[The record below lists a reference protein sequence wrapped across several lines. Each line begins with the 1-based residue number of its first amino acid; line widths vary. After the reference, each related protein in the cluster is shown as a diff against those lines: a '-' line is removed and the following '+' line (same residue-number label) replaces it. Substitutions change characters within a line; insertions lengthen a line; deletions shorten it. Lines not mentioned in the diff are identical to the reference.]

1 MSRRPKP
8 TKAQNEEA
16 AFLERYNPN
25 EFDRPSLAVDITL
38 LTVRERQL
46 EVLIIKRNEHP
57 AKGLWSLPGGFVGI
71 TETLEAAA
79 NRVLKAKAHL
89 EHPYLEQLFTFGK
102 PNRDPRMRIISVAHY
117 ALVPPH
123 QLQALEADDV
133 RLAQVRFQN
142 DQIKNDHLEICLENT
157 PIQLAFDHL
166 EMVQMT
172 VQRLRGK
179 LDYAPVGYALLPKK
193 FTLRELQDVHE
204 TILGRSLNK
213 DAFRR
218 RMLETGEL
226 EATGER
232 ETGTGFRPAEFYKV
246 KEMR

>member
-1 MSRRPKP
+1 MKP
-8 TKAQNEEA
+8 TRAQTEEQ
-16 AFLERYNPN
+16 AFLETYNPN

-46 EVLIIKRNEHP
+46 EVLIIKRTEHP

-71 TETLEAAA
+71 TEPLEAAA
-79 NRVLKAKAHL
+79 QRILKAKAHL

-133 RLAQVRFQN
+133 RLAQVRFQK
-142 DQIKNDHLEICLENT
+142 DQIEICLENA

-179 LDYAPVGYALLPKK
+179 LDYSPVGYALLPKK

-246 KEMR
+246 KGVK

>member
-1 MSRRPKP
+1 MSRRPKL
-8 TKAQNEEA
+8 TQAQIEET

-46 EVLIIKRNEHP
+46 EVLVIKRTEHP
-57 AKGLWSLPGGFVGI
+57 ARGLWSLPGGFVGI

-79 NRVLKAKAHL
+79 HRILKAKAHL

-123 QLQALEADDV
+123 QLQALEDEDV
-133 RLAQVRFQN
+133 RLAQVQFEN
-142 DQIKNDHLEICLENT
+142 NQIEVCLENEN
-157 PIQLAFDHL
+157 IQLAFDHL
-166 EMVQMT
+166 EMIQMT

-179 LDYAPVGYALLPKK
+179 LDYSPVGYALLPKK

-232 ETGTGFRPAEFYKV
+232 ETGTGFRPAEFYRV
-246 KEMR
+246 KGAK

>member
-8 TKAQNEEA
+8 TQAQTEEQ
-16 AFLERYNPN
+16 AFLENYNPN

-38 LTVRERQL
+38 LTVRERKL
-46 EVLIIKRNEHP
+46 EVLVIKRTEHP

-71 TETLEAAA
+71 IETLEAAA
-79 NRVLKAKAHL
+79 NRILKAKAHL

-117 ALVPPH
+117 ALVPPD
-123 QLQALEADDV
+123 QLQALEEENV
-133 RLAQVRFQN
+133 RLAQVQFEN
-142 DQIKNDHLEICLENT
+142 DQIEVCLGDSEVH
-157 PIQLAFDHL
+157 LAFDHL
-166 EMVQMT
+166 EMIQMT

-179 LDYAPVGYALLPKK
+179 LDYSPVGYALLPKK

-246 KEMR
+246 KGVK

>member
-1 MSRRPKP
+1 MKPRR
-8 TKAQNEEA
+8 TQTEEQ
-16 AFLERYNPN
+16 AFLETYNPN

-46 EVLIIKRNEHP
+46 EVLVIKRTEHP
-57 AKGLWSLPGGFVGI
+57 AKGIWSLPGGFVGM

-79 NRVLKAKAHL
+79 QRILKAKARL

-102 PNRDPRMRIISVAHY
+102 PNRDPRMRIVSVAHY

-123 QLQALEADDV
+123 QLQALEDEDV
-133 RLAQVRFQN
+133 RLAQLRFQN
-142 DQIKNDHLEICLENT
+142 DTLELMLENSA
-157 PIQLAFDHL
+157 INLAFDHL
-166 EMVQMT
+166 EMIQMT

-179 LDYAPVGYALLPKK
+179 LDYSPVGYALLPKK

-246 KEMR
+246 KEIR

>member
-8 TKAQNEEA
+8 TQAQIEET
-16 AFLERYNPN
+16 AFLERYNLN

-38 LTVRERQL
+38 LSVRERQL
-46 EVLIIKRNEHP
+46 EVLVIKRTEHP
-57 AKGLWSLPGGFVGI
+57 AKGFWSLPGGFVGI

-79 NRVLKAKAHL
+79 NRILKAKAHL

-102 PNRDPRMRIISVAHY
+102 PDRDPRMRIISVAHY
-117 ALVPPH
+117 ALVPPE
-123 QLQALEADDV
+123 QLQTLEDQHV
-133 RLAQVRFQN
+133 RLAQLRFQN
-142 DQIKNDHLEICLENT
+142 ETLELLLEDAPIT
-157 PIQLAFDHL
+157 PAFDHL
-166 EMVQMT
+166 EMIQMT

-246 KEMR
+246 KETK

>member
-1 MSRRPKP
+1 MSRKP
-8 TKAQNEEA
+8 PNQAETEERN
-16 AFLERYNPN
+16 FLEQYNPN

-46 EVLIIKRNEHP
+46 EVLVIKRTEHP

-79 NRVLKAKAHL
+79 HRILKAKARL

-102 PNRDPRMRIISVAHY
+102 PNRDPRMRIISVAHF

-123 QLQALEADDV
+123 QLQALEDEHV
-133 RLAQVRFQN
+133 RLAQLRFQN
-142 DQIKNDHLEICLENT
+142 DTLELLLEDS
-157 PIQLAFDHL
+157 PIDLAFDHL
-166 EMVQMT
+166 EMIQMT

-179 LDYAPVGYALLPKK
+179 LDYSPVGYALLPKK

-246 KEMR
+246 KGVK

>member
-1 MSRRPKP
+1 MSRRPKQ
-8 TKAQNEEA
+8 AQSEEA
-16 AFLERYNPN
+16 AFLEQYNPN

-46 EVLIIKRNEHP
+46 EVLVIKRTEHP

-71 TETLEAAA
+71 KEELEAAA
-79 NRVLKAKAHL
+79 QRILKAKAHL

-117 ALVPPH
+117 ALVPPD
-123 QLQALEADDV
+123 QLQALEDEQV
-133 RLAQVRFQN
+133 RLAQV
-142 DQIKNDHLEICLENT
+142 QIANNQIEVLLENQE
-157 PIQLAFDHL
+157 IALAFDHL
-166 EMVQMT
+166 EMIQMT

-179 LDYAPVGYALLPKK
+179 LDYSPVGYALLPKK

-232 ETGTGFRPAEFYKV
+232 ETGTGFRPAEYYRV
-246 KEMR
+246 KT

>member
-1 MSRRPKP
+1 MKP
-8 TKAQNEEA
+8 TRAQTEEQ
-16 AFLERYNPN
+16 AFLETYNPN

-46 EVLIIKRNEHP
+46 EVLVIKRTEHP

-71 TETLEAAA
+71 AETLEAAA
-79 NRVLKAKAHL
+79 QRILRAKAHL

-133 RLAQVRFQN
+133 RLAQVRFQK
-142 DQIKNDHLEICLENT
+142 DQIEICLENA

-179 LDYAPVGYALLPKK
+179 LDYSPVGYALLPKK

-246 KEMR
+246 KGVK

>member
-1 MSRRPKP
+1 MSRRRAKQ
-8 TKAQNEEA
+8 AQNEEA

-25 EFDRPSLAVDITL
+25 EFDRPSLAVNITL

-46 EVLIIKRNEHP
+46 EALVIKRTEHP
-57 AKGLWSLPGGFVGI
+57 AKGLWSLPGGFVGM

-79 NRVLKAKAHL
+79 HRILKAKARL

-102 PNRDPRMRIISVAHY
+102 PNRDPRMRIVSVAHY
-117 ALVPPH
+117 ALVPPD
-123 QLQALEADDV
+123 QLQALEDEDV
-133 RLAQVRFQN
+133 RLAQVQFEN
-142 DQIKNDHLEICLENT
+142 NQIEVHLEKEKIA
-157 PIQLAFDHL
+157 LAFDHL
-166 EMVQMT
+166 EMIQMT

-179 LDYAPVGYALLPKK
+179 LDYSPVGYALLPKK

-218 RMLETGEL
+218 RMLETGAL

-246 KEMR
+246 KGVK

>member
-1 MSRRPKP
+1 MKPRR
-8 TKAQNEEA
+8 TQTEEA
-16 AFLERYNPN
+16 AFLETYNPN

-46 EVLIIKRNEHP
+46 EVLVIKRTEHP

-79 NRVLKAKAHL
+79 QRILKAKAHL

-123 QLQALEADDV
+123 QLQALEDEQV
-133 RLAQVRFQN
+133 RLAQV
-142 DQIKNDHLEICLENT
+142 QIEYSQTEVRLEKAKIT
-157 PIQLAFDHL
+157 LAFDHL
-166 EMVQMT
+166 EMIQMT

-179 LDYAPVGYALLPKK
+179 LDYSPVGYALLPKK

-246 KEMR
+246 KGVK

>member
-1 MSRRPKP
+1 MTNRHNK
-8 TKAQNEEA
+8 TKHAQTEEA

-38 LTVRERQL
+38 LTVRDRQL
-46 EVLIIKRNEHP
+46 EVLIIKRTEHP

-71 TETLEAAA
+71 NEELETAAQ
-79 NRVLKAKAHL
+79 RILKAKAHL

-142 DQIKNDHLEICLENT
+142 DHIEICLEDA

-246 KEMR
+246 KETK

>member
-1 MSRRPKP
+1 MSNQRQKI
-8 TKAQNEEA
+8 KQAQNEEA
-16 AFLERYNPN
+16 GFLERYNPK

-38 LTVRERQL
+38 LTVRYRQL
-46 EVLIIKRNEHP
+46 EVLIVKRHEHP

-71 TETLEAAA
+71 KEELEAAA
-79 NRVLKAKAHL
+79 QRILKAKAHL
-89 EHPYLEQLFTFGK
+89 EHTYLEQLFTFGK

-142 DQIKNDHLEICLENT
+142 DQIEICLENS
-157 PIQLAFDHL
+157 PVQLAFDHL

>member
-1 MSRRPKP
+1 MSHQRPKP
-8 TKAQNEEA
+8 SQTEEV
-16 AFLERYNPN
+16 AFLEQYNPN

-46 EVLIIKRNEHP
+46 EGLVIKRTEHP
-57 AKGLWSLPGGFVGI
+57 AKGLWSLPGGFVRI
-71 TETLEAAA
+71 NEELEAAA
-79 NRVLKAKAHL
+79 HRILKAKAHL
-89 EHPYLEQLFTFGK
+89 EHPFLEQLFTFGK
-102 PNRDPRMRIISVAHY
+102 PNRDPRMRIISVAY
-117 ALVPPH
+117 FALVPPD
-123 QLQALEADDV
+123 QLQALEDENV
-133 RLAQVRFQN
+133 RLAQLRFESDSIKVR
-142 DQIKNDHLEICLENT
+142 LEDL
-157 PIQLAFDHL
+157 PIELAFDHL
-166 EMVQMT
+166 EMLQMT

-179 LDYAPVGYALLPKK
+179 LDYSPVGYALLPKK

-232 ETGTGFRPAEFYKV
+232 ETGTGFRPAEFYRV
-246 KEMR
+246 KGVK

>member
-8 TKAQNEEA
+8 TQAQIEET

-46 EVLIIKRNEHP
+46 EVLVIKRTEHP

-71 TETLEAAA
+71 IETLEAAA
-79 NRVLKAKAHL
+79 NRILKAKAHL

-123 QLQALEADDV
+123 QLQALEDETV

-142 DQIKNDHLEICLENT
+142 DQIEVCLEDSE
-157 PIQLAFDHL
+157 IHLAFDHL
-166 EMVQMT
+166 KMIQMT

-179 LDYAPVGYALLPKK
+179 LDYSPVGYALLPKK

-246 KEMR
+246 KGVK

>member
-1 MSRRPKP
+1 MKPKRPQ
-8 TKAQNEEA
+8 TEEQT
-16 AFLERYNPN
+16 FLETYNPN

-46 EVLIIKRNEHP
+46 EVLIIKRSEHP

-71 TETLEAAA
+71 NEELDTAAQ
-79 NRVLKAKAHL
+79 RILKAKAHL

-133 RLAQVRFQN
+133 RLAQVRFQK
-142 DQIKNDHLEICLENT
+142 DQIEICLENA

>member
-1 MSRRPKP
+1 MSRKP
-8 TKAQNEEA
+8 PSQAESEERH
-16 AFLERYNPN
+16 FLERYDPN

-46 EVLIIKRNEHP
+46 EVLVIKRTEHP

-71 TETLEAAA
+71 NEELEAAA
-79 NRVLKAKAHL
+79 HRILKAKTHL
-89 EHPYLEQLFTFGK
+89 KYPFLEQLFTFGK

-117 ALVPPH
+117 ALVAAN
-123 QLQALEADDV
+123 QLQALEDDNL
-133 RLAQVRFQN
+133 RLAQLRFEN
-142 DQIKNDHLEICLENT
+142 DTLELLLEDS
-157 PIQLAFDHL
+157 PITLAFDHL
-166 EMVQMT
+166 EMIQMT
-172 VQRLRGK
+172 LQRLRGK
-179 LDYAPVGYALLPKK
+179 LDYSPVGYALLPKK
-193 FTLRELQDVHE
+193 FTLRELQEVHE

-232 ETGTGFRPAEFYKV
+232 ETGTGFRPAEFYNV
-246 KEMR
+246 KGVK

>member
-1 MSRRPKP
+1 MSRKP
-8 TKAQNEEA
+8 PSQAETEERN
-16 AFLERYNPN
+16 FLERYNPN

-46 EVLIIKRNEHP
+46 EVLVIKRTEHP

-71 TETLEAAA
+71 TEELTTAAH
-79 NRVLKAKAHL
+79 RILKAKARL
-89 EHPYLEQLFTFGK
+89 EHPYLEQLFTFDK

-117 ALVPPH
+117 ALVPPE
-123 QLQALEADDV
+123 QLQALEYEHV
-133 RLAQVRFQN
+133 RLAQLRFQN
-142 DQIKNDHLEICLENT
+142 DKIEILLENSPT
-157 PIQLAFDHL
+157 ELAFDHL
-166 EMVQMT
+166 EMIQMT

-179 LDYAPVGYALLPKK
+179 LDYSPVGYALLPKK
-193 FTLRELQDVHE
+193 FTLRELQEVHE

-246 KEMR
+246 KETR

>member
-1 MSRRPKP
+1 MSRKQP
-8 TKAQNEEA
+8 TQSQSEEA

-38 LTVRERQL
+38 LTIRERQL
-46 EVLIIKRNEHP
+46 EVLVIKRTEHP
-57 AKGLWSLPGGFVGI
+57 AKGFWSLPGGFVGI

-79 NRVLKAKAHL
+79 QRILKAKAYL

-123 QLQALEADDV
+123 QLQVLEDETV

-142 DQIKNDHLEICLENT
+142 DKLEILLENSPT
-157 PIQLAFDHL
+157 ELAFDHL
-166 EMVQMT
+166 EMIQMT

-179 LDYAPVGYALLPKK
+179 LDYSPVGYALLPKK
-193 FTLRELQDVHE
+193 FTLREIQDVHE

-232 ETGTGFRPAEFYKV
+232 ETGTGFRPAEFYRV
-246 KEMR
+246 KETK

>member
-8 TKAQNEEA
+8 TQAQIEET

-46 EVLIIKRNEHP
+46 EVLVIKRTEHP

-71 TETLEAAA
+71 KETLEAAA
-79 NRVLKAKAHL
+79 HRILKAKAHL

-102 PNRDPRMRIISVAHY
+102 PDRDPRMRIISVAHY

-123 QLQALEADDV
+123 QLQALEDEQV
-133 RLAQVRFQN
+133 RLAQVRFENNRISVRLEQQN
-142 DQIKNDHLEICLENT
+142 
-157 PIQLAFDHL
+157 IQLAFDHL
-166 EMVQMT
+166 EMIQMT

-179 LDYAPVGYALLPKK
+179 LDYSPVGYALLPKK

-246 KEMR
+246 KETK

>member
-1 MSRRPKP
+1 MKPRR
-8 TKAQNEEA
+8 TQTEEA
-16 AFLERYNPN
+16 AFLETYNPN

-46 EVLIIKRNEHP
+46 EVLVIKRTEHP

-79 NRVLKAKAHL
+79 QRILKAKAHL

-123 QLQALEADDV
+123 QLQALEDEQV
-133 RLAQVRFQN
+133 RLAQV
-142 DQIKNDHLEICLENT
+142 QIEYSQTEVRLEKAKIT
-157 PIQLAFDHL
+157 LAFDHL
-166 EMVQMT
+166 EMIQMT

-179 LDYAPVGYALLPKK
+179 LDYSPVGYALLPKK
-193 FTLRELQDVHE
+193 FCKTY
-204 TILGRSLNK
+204 TKPSL
-213 DAFRR
+213 DA
-218 RMLETGEL
+218 
-226 EATGER
+226 A
-232 ETGTGFRPAEFYKV
+232 
-246 KEMR
+246 

>member
-1 MSRRPKP
+1 VKRK
-8 TKAQNEEA
+8 TTQAQNEEA
-16 AFLERYNPN
+16 AFLEQYNPN
-25 EFDRPSLAVDITL
+25 EFDRPSLAVDVAL
-38 LTVRERQL
+38 LTIRERQL
-46 EVLIIKRNEHP
+46 EVLVIKRTEHP

-71 TETLEAAA
+71 KETLEAAA
-79 NRVLKAKAHL
+79 HRILKAKAHL
-89 EHPYLEQLFTFGK
+89 EHPYHEQLFTFGD

-117 ALVPPH
+117 ALVPPQ
-123 QLQALEADDV
+123 QLQALEDEHV
-133 RLAQVRFQN
+133 RLAQLRFEN
-142 DQIKNDHLEICLENT
+142 NQIETCLEKEQ
-157 PIQLAFDHL
+157 IQLAFDHL
-166 EMVQMT
+166 EMIQMT

-179 LDYAPVGYALLPKK
+179 LDYSPVGYALLPKK

-232 ETGTGFRPAEFYKV
+232 ETGTGFRPAEFYRV
-246 KEMR
+246 KGAN

>member
-1 MSRRPKP
+1 MSRQRSK
-8 TKAQNEEA
+8 TTQAQIEEA
-16 AFLERYNPN
+16 AFLERYNLN

-46 EVLIIKRNEHP
+46 EVLVIKRTEHP

-79 NRVLKAKAHL
+79 HRILNTKAHL
-89 EHPYLEQLFTFGK
+89 KHPYLEQLFTFGQ

-117 ALVPPH
+117 ALVPAN
-123 QLQALEADDV
+123 QLQALEDENL
-133 RLAQVRFQN
+133 RLAQLRFEN
-142 DQIKNDHLEICLENT
+142 DTLEVDLEDSPVT
-157 PIQLAFDHL
+157 LAFDHL
-166 EMVQMT
+166 EMIQMT
-172 VQRLRGK
+172 LQRLRGK
-179 LDYAPVGYALLPKK
+179 LDYSPVGYALLPKK

-232 ETGTGFRPAEFYKV
+232 ETGMGFRPAEFYRV
-246 KEMR
+246 KGVK

>member
-1 MSRRPKP
+1 MSRKQP
-8 TKAQNEEA
+8 TQAQIEEKT
-16 AFLERYNPN
+16 FLEHYNPN

-46 EVLIIKRNEHP
+46 EVLGIKRTEHP

-79 NRVLKAKAHL
+79 HRILKDKARL

-102 PNRDPRMRIISVAHY
+102 PDRDPRMRIISVAHY
-117 ALVPPH
+117 ALVPPE
-123 QLQALEADDV
+123 QLQALEDENV
-133 RLAQVRFQN
+133 RLAQVQFEN
-142 DQIKNDHLEICLENT
+142 NQIVVRLEKET
-157 PIQLAFDHL
+157 VQLAFDHL
-166 EMVQMT
+166 EMIQMT

-179 LDYAPVGYALLPKK
+179 LDYSPVGYALLPKK

-232 ETGTGFRPAEFYKV
+232 ETGTGFRPAEFYRV
-246 KEMR
+246 KK

>member
-1 MSRRPKP
+1 MGRQRSK
-8 TKAQNEEA
+8 TTQAQIEEA
-16 AFLERYNPN
+16 AFLERYDPN

-38 LTVRERQL
+38 LTLRERQL
-46 EVLIIKRNEHP
+46 EVLVIKRTEHP

-71 TETLEAAA
+71 GEELTAAA
-79 NRVLKAKAHL
+79 HRILNAKAHL
-89 EHPYLEQLFTFGK
+89 KHPYLEQLFTFGQ

-117 ALVPPH
+117 ALVPAN
-123 QLQALEADDV
+123 QLQALEDDNL
-133 RLAQVRFQN
+133 RLAQLRFENDTLEVR
-142 DQIKNDHLEICLENT
+142 LEDA
-157 PIQLAFDHL
+157 PINLAFDHL
-166 EMVQMT
+166 EMIQMT
-172 VQRLRGK
+172 LQRLRGK
-179 LDYAPVGYALLPKK
+179 LDYSPVGYALLPKK

-246 KEMR
+246 KGVM